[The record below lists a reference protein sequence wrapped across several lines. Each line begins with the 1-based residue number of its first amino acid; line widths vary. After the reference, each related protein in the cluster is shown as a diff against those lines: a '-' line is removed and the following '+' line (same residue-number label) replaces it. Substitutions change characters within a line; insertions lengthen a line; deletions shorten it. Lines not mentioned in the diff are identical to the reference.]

1 MRKSIPNMIDGRIY
15 FVINEKEVHDSRL
28 IGFTR
33 QGQKLDYIIFVNRSG
48 DTVCLGN
55 MSGILSRFEDLQ
67 PFYGEFMDD
76 TITVKPYGYT
86 IIKARF
92 VE

>member
-1 MRKSIPNMIDGRIY
+1 
-15 FVINEKEVHDSRL
+15 
-28 IGFTR
+28 
-33 QGQKLDYIIFVNRSG
+33 
-48 DTVCLGN
+48 

-92 VE
+92 VK

>member
-1 MRKSIPNMIDGRIY
+1 MGGREAR
-15 FVINEKEVHDSRL
+15 EKA
-28 IGFTR
+28 TR
-33 QGQKLDYIIFVNRSG
+33 QGMKMDYIIFVNRSS
-48 DTVCLGN
+48 DTVDLGN
-55 MSGILSRFEDLQ
+55 MSEILSRFIDLQ
-67 PFYGEFMDD
+67 PFYGEFIND